1 MYRNIFP
8 LLTFVKWKEY
18 YPFSDDDDNVNDFP
32 HADVDVGVGVGVGV
46 VLLHYGTY
54 HPNAISIVVVYQ
66 YPIGIS
72 NKRAAAKRAKVF
84 DLESNQGKRKVIM
97 LKFISSHLG

>member
-1 MYRNIFP
+1 M
-8 LLTFVKWKEY
+8 KWKEH
-18 YPFSDDDDNVNDFP
+18 YPFSDDDDNVNDFS
-32 HADVDVGVGVGVGV
+32 HADVHVDVGVGV

-54 HPNAISIVVVYQ
+54 HPNAISRVVVYR

-84 DLESNQGKRKVIM
+84 DSRAIRANEKS
-97 LKFISSHLG
+97 

>member
-1 MYRNIFP
+1 M
-8 LLTFVKWKEY
+8 KWKEH
-18 YPFSDDDDNVNDFP
+18 YPFSDDDDNVNDFSHADV
-32 HADVDVGVGVGVGV
+32 HADVDVGVGV

-54 HPNAISIVVVYQ
+54 HPNAISIVYR

-84 DLESNQGKRKVIM
+84 DSRAIRANEKS
-97 LKFISSHLG
+97 

>member
-1 MYRNIFP
+1 M
-8 LLTFVKWKEY
+8 KWKEY
-18 YPFSDDDDNVNDFP
+18 YPFSDDDDNVNDFS
-32 HADVDVGVGVGVGV
+32 HADVDVDVDVGVGV

-54 HPNAISIVVVYQ
+54 HPDVISIVVVYR

-84 DLESNQGKRKVIM
+84 DSRAIRANEKS
-97 LKFISSHLG
+97 